1 MQNIQEVFMYLNISE
16 KNAVSTKNIIGI
28 FDMDLT
34 TISKKTRDFLNSE
47 QKKGRILEN
56 LNELPRSFILAE
68 EGVYLS
74 PINTVTLKRR
84 LEEK

>member
-1 MQNIQEVFMYLNISE
+1 MYLNISE

-47 QKKGRILEN
+47 QKKGRILES

-74 PINTVTLKRR
+74 PVNTVTLKRR

>member
-1 MQNIQEVFMYLNISE
+1 MTIFKNKKDLMEKIFMN
-16 KNAVSTKNIIGI
+16 NKNIIGI

-47 QKKGRILEN
+47 QKKGRILES

>member
-1 MQNIQEVFMYLNISE
+1 MYLNISE

-47 QKKGRILEN
+47 QKKGKILES

-74 PINTVTLKRR
+74 PVNTVTLKRR

>member
-1 MQNIQEVFMYLNISE
+1 MYLNISE

-47 QKKGRILEN
+47 QKKGRILES

>member
-1 MQNIQEVFMYLNISE
+1 MYLNISE

-74 PINTVTLKRR
+74 PVNTVTLKRR

>member
-1 MQNIQEVFMYLNISE
+1 MYLNISE

-47 QKKGRILEN
+47 QKKGRILES
-56 LNELPRSFILAE
+56 LNELPRSFILSE

-74 PINTVTLKRR
+74 PVNTVTLKRR